1 VYEALAKK
9 STANQPYAMPFPMV
23 NINQYNNND
32 NNHVYFRQSPYEIK
46 KESTVEEYIVTVH
59 GRIY

>member
-1 VYEALAKK
+1 
-9 STANQPYAMPFPMV
+9 MPFPMV